1 VTRSPSIKSFCLV
14 HLRGIFFGK
23 TGISIKFVDNVSTT
37 VEDFIKRYNFLE
49 PELQKEITRIAVRK
63 TFQANESLIREG
75 QFISSFPLVLKGL
88 IRVSRTSDNGNELLL
103 YYLKENDVCAMSLT
117 CCMTRQVSDLNAV
130 AEEETE
136 VLLIPVEMLDSWI
149 SRFPLWKQFVMQTYQ
164 NRFREL
170 IDALDA
176 VAFMKLDERLEKFFI
191 DRYKKSG
198 TTTFSGTHQTLALQL
213 NSSREVIS
221 RLLKKLEKD
230 GKIEQSRNFIDF
242 SGLV

>member
-1 VTRSPSIKSFCLV
+1 
-14 HLRGIFFGK
+14 
-23 TGISIKFVDNVSTT
+23 
-37 VEDFIKRYNFLE
+37 VEEFIHRYNFLE
-49 PELQKEITRIAVRK
+49 PELQKEIARVAVQK

-75 QFISSFPLVLKGL
+75 QFISSFPIVLKGL

-136 VLLIPVEMLDSWI
+136 VLLVPVEMLDSWI

-176 VAFMKLDERLEKFFI
+176 VAFMKLDERLEKFFV

-198 TTTFSGTHQTLALQL
+198 ATTFSGTHQTLALQL

-230 GKIEQSRNFIDF
+230 GKIKQSRNFIDF